1 LRDHV
6 IIFTPV
12 RAYPAGIPGR
22 NTVFSPCGRIL
33 PVRRHGTDRAETA
46 AARLGRRPHFLP
58 RATHAMRR
66 FMGDEVID
74 LVGRIDRA
82 LARIEAAAT
91 SPASAPAMPPAMDD
105 GRAAAL
111 EAAHGALRA
120 RVESA
125 ISQIDRVIGSGETG

>member
-1 LRDHV
+1 
-6 IIFTPV
+6 
-12 RAYPAGIPGR
+12 
-22 NTVFSPCGRIL
+22 
-33 PVRRHGTDRAETA
+33 
-46 AARLGRRPHFLP
+46 
-58 RATHAMRR
+58 MRR

-105 GRAAAL
+105 DGRAAAL